1 MPTAPTFPA
10 ADTSKPSVLGPTL
23 VITGSINAEEDL
35 ELHATLRGSIATP
48 NHCVRVAEDAR
59 IDAEVLARDITVLG
73 QASGKLTATE
83 IVDIR
88 RGARVQGH
96 IAAPRLV
103 LEEGGV
109 VNARV
114 ETRSVDAAV
123 RVAQYRKQR

>member
-1 MPTAPTFPA
+1 MSTAPTFPP
-10 ADTSKPSVLGPTL
+10 ADARTSVLGSTL
-23 VITGSINAEEDL
+23 IVTGTLTADEDVVIHG
-35 ELHATLRGSIATP
+35 TLRGHLATP
-48 NHCVRVAEDAR
+48 NHCVRLEPDAR
-59 IDAEVLARDITVLG
+59 VDAEVLARDITLLG
-73 QASGKLTATE
+73 HAKGKFTATE

-88 RGARVQGH
+88 NGADIHGQ

-103 LEEGGV
+103 LDEGAR